1 MFTHRPEYPC
11 HVQSG
16 NVEKGLVANLFA
28 LLPLFGREA
37 TRTVLVQRPLL
48 LEHVVVN
55 NRHGHRQEHNDGPGI
70 GVQERQT
77 VHAVAG
83 IVPLGMVGQAG
94 CDPADPAGPVVE
106 FEDQPGDA
114 GAESGH
120 DGQGVQV
127 LFDAL
132 DALFLPTAHDDQ
144 QVVNGQTDIVRRGAQ
159 GGALIEE
166 PLRRAG
172 LDGPGGQEGLAAG
185 DRPGR

>member
-1 MFTHRPEYPC
+1 MFTHRPEDPC

-16 NVEKGLVANLFA
+16 NVEKGLVANLLA

-48 LEHVVVN
+48 LEHVVVYD
-55 NRHGHRQEHNDGPGI
+55 RHGYRQEHNDGPGI

-83 IVPLGMVGQAG
+83 IVPLGMIRQARS
-94 CDPADPAGPVVE
+94 DPADPAGPVVE
-106 FEDQPGDA
+106 FEDQPSDA
-114 GAESGH
+114 GAEAGH
-120 DGQGVQV
+120 DGEGVQV

-144 QVVNGQTDIVRRGAQ
+144 QIINGQTDVVRRSTKR
-159 GGALIEE
+159 GALIKES
-166 PLRRAG
+166 LRGAG
-172 LDGPGGQEGLAAG
+172 LDGARGQEGLPAG